1 MRCVWAVAACLAGLA
16 ALPNAGFA
24 GEGLQAKTPEK
35 STALIRLNGVGS
47 GIGYVPASLGV
58 LLGDGTVRP
67 LFVEDG
73 QVDFGAPQPMRGG
86 QQVRPYNILPDGE
99 ITHGTNDIAR
109 AWLTDPTQ
117 RYAHGV
123 LGDAIEA
130 GGLVLEGR
138 AGRQF
143 HYLLDSGTVFED
155 RRVRLVDL
163 DGNGRDEAVVIQS
176 YLDEGAALSVFA
188 LGADGVDVVSEVPAI
203 GRLNRWLNPVGAAD
217 FDGDGV
223 IELAYVETPH
233 IGGKLRLYE
242 FRDGRLVFD
251 VAASGFSNH
260 AIGSREQDQSAVVD
274 WNGDGIIDIALPDA
288 RRRALRVVT
297 FANGQFRELAHIAHT
312 HKIVSAVRAGVMGAD
327 EDVFIVHILADGTL
341 HAVPVPGGV

>member
-1 MRCVWAVAACLAGLA
+1 M
-16 ALPNAGFA
+16 
-24 GEGLQAKTPEK
+24 
-35 STALIRLNGVGS
+35 
-47 GIGYVPASLGV
+47 
-58 LLGDGTVRP
+58 
-67 LFVEDG
+67 
-73 QVDFGAPQPMRGG
+73 
-86 QQVRPYNILPDGE
+86 
-99 ITHGTNDIAR
+99 
-109 AWLTDPTQ
+109 
-117 RYAHGV
+117 
-123 LGDAIEA
+123 
-130 GGLVLEGR
+130 LEGR

-233 IGGKLRLYE
+233 IGGK
-242 FRDGRLVFD
+242 
-251 VAASGFSNH
+251 
-260 AIGSREQDQSAVVD
+260 
-274 WNGDGIIDIALPDA
+274 
-288 RRRALRVVT
+288 RALRVVT